1 MTLKELSQLYYLNRE
16 IERDKARL
24 DELYSKAT
32 GCTQTIT
39 GMPHVPGVTDKVDK
53 YAAEI
58 ADLRGII
65 EANIQRCFY
74 ELNRLNRF
82 IENVDDARMRMILSL
97 RFVNGLTWRQVA
109 HSIGGGNTE
118 DSVRKACQ
126 RFLQEQDAE
135 N

>member
-1 MTLKELSQLYYLNRE
+1 
-16 IERDKARL
+16 
-24 DELYSKAT
+24 
-32 GCTQTIT
+32 
-39 GMPHVPGVTDKVDK
+39 MP
-53 YAAEI
+53 I
-58 ADLRGII
+58 
-65 EANIQRCFY
+65 

-82 IENVDDARMRMILSL
+82 IENVDDAQMRMILSL